1 MLVMLIN
8 QIIYKTV
15 INQQKMKNKYVNNAN
30 KVNKNANANRIKTL
44 LNKNVSKFLVL
55 FLLVEVQDLA
65 KYLLLKF

>member
-55 FLLVEVQDLA
+55 FLLVEVQGLA
-65 KYLLLKF
+65 KYL